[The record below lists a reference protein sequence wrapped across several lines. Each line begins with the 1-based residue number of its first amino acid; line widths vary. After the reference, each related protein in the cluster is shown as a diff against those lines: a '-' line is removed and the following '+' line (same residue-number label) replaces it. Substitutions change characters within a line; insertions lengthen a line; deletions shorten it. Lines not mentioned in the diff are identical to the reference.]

1 MPCAV
6 QLRYTDISFLNFFFF
21 CSVASCLS
29 LHLSHLILV
38 NYLQA
43 TVGCEETFSQVCS
56 NLNNLSSEVRE
67 PNLLKTVNCY
77 NYLDDL
83 KRLVKSLP
91 ILENDLKLPVFLIW

>member
-6 QLRYTDISFLNFFFF
+6 QLRYTGISFLNSFFF
-21 CSVASCLS
+21 ALS
-29 LHLSHLILV
+29 LVAFCTFQPFILV

-77 NYLDDL
+77 NYLDE
-83 KRLVKSLP
+83 KIFKKVGEVSS
-91 ILENDLKLPVFLIW
+91 NS

>member
-1 MPCAV
+1 MPFSTF
-6 QLRYTDISFLNFFFF
+6 QPFK
-21 CSVASCLS
+21 
-29 LHLSHLILV
+29 ILV
-38 NYLQA
+38 NYLQV

-67 PNLLKTVNCY
+67 LNVLKTVTYY

-91 ILENDLKLPVFLIW
+91 LFESDLKFATCKKSERLERLVV

>member
-1 MPCAV
+1 M
-6 QLRYTDISFLNFFFF
+6 
-21 CSVASCLS
+21 
-29 LHLSHLILV
+29 

-77 NYLDDL
+77 NYLDE
-83 KRLVKSLP
+83 KIFKKVGEVSS
-91 ILENDLKLPVFLIW
+91 NS